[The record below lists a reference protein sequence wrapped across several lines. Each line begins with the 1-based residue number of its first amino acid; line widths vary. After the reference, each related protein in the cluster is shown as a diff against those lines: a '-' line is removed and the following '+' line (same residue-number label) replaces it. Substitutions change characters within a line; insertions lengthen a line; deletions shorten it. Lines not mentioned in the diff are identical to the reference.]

1 MGYRWIFLVFIII
14 CAISQP
20 VLADFELNL
29 NKGVAAYLKKD
40 YQGAVKFLEQAVA
53 ENPNSA
59 TANHI
64 LGLSLLKLKKY
75 PESIIYLE
83 KARSLDPKIK
93 RIYLDLGTA
102 YLKKEDYNKA
112 QVEFMEA
119 IRQEPDSGL
128 AHYYLGYAQYK
139 LGNHKD
145 AAASFDKAYKL
156 DPDLTLQSRF
166 YAGLSHYKMSNYERA
181 KEEFA
186 FVGEFGA
193 GTDTAVAALQYL
205 DVIASLTKRYYGGV
219 SAGFQYDTN
228 VAVEAE
234 DVDIVSDKSAP
245 RAVFFFNIGFNPYL
259 KPDAVL
265 GGNYSFYV
273 NFNKDLEDFNIQDH
287 RINLYGVKKTTLG
300 GTPVSFFLDYFYDI
314 VLIDGTPASHLFSQS
329 HSVSPQ
335 AAFQWTP
342 YTSTVIS
349 YEFIYNNFKDFP
361 ERDAANNN
369 FTLAEVFSIYNGR
382 ILLKP
387 GFNFEINSA
396 KDVANTFNF
405 DYVAPE
411 GFLEALAS
419 LPFGI
424 TTFFEFHYYRQDY
437 YNDDFNRVDNQ
448 IGVGVVV
455 SKRLY
460 KLLYLDLG
468 YDHISNLS
476 DTDFPGPNPF
486 EYDRDIF
493 SVTLTARF

>member
-1 MGYRWIFLVFIII
+1 MRYRLRFLIFLIV

-29 NKGVAAYLKKD
+29 NKGLAAYLKKD
-40 YQGAVKFLEQAVA
+40 YQSAVKFLEQAVA

-75 PESIIYLE
+75 TESITYLE

-102 YLKKEDYNKA
+102 YLKIEDYNKA
-112 QVEFMEA
+112 QVELMEA
-119 IRQEPDSGL
+119 ITQEPDSGL
-128 AHYYLGYAQYK
+128 AYYYLGYAQYK
-139 LGNHKD
+139 LGNYKD
-145 AAASFDKAYKL
+145 ATASFDKAYKL
-156 DPDLTLQSRF
+156 DPDLITRSRF
-166 YAGLSHYKMSNYERA
+166 YAGLSRYKMGNYEDA
-181 KEEFA
+181 KKEFE
-186 FVGEFGA
+186 FVGEFAA
-193 GTDTAVAALQYL
+193 GTDTAIAALQYL
-205 DVIASLTKRYYGGV
+205 DIIAGLTKRYYGGV

-245 RAVFFFNIGFNPYL
+245 RAVFFFNIGYNPYL

-265 GGNYSFYV
+265 GGNFSFYM
-273 NFNKDLEDFNIQDH
+273 NFNKDLEDFNIQDY
-287 RINLYGVKKTTLG
+287 RINLYGAKKTQLG

-329 HSVSPQ
+329 NSVSPR

-349 YEFIYNNFKDFP
+349 YEFRYDNFKDFP

-369 FTLAEVFSIYNGR
+369 FTIAEVFSLYNGR
-382 ILLKP
+382 FLLKP
-387 GFNFEINSA
+387 GFNFAVNSA

-411 GFLEALAS
+411 GFLEALAY
-419 LPFGI
+419 LPFEF
-424 TTFFEFHYYRQDY
+424 TTFLEFHYYRQDY
-437 YNDDFNRVDNQ
+437 YNEPFGRVDNQ

>member
-1 MGYRWIFLVFIII
+1 MRYGCIGFVFLIA

-29 NKGVAAYLKKD
+29 NKGLALYLKKD
-40 YQGAVKFLEQAVA
+40 YQGAVKFLEQALV

-59 TANHI
+59 VANQI

-75 PESIIYLE
+75 PESITYLE
-83 KARSLDPKIK
+83 KAKCLDPKIK

-102 YLKKEDYNKA
+102 YLKIEDYNKA
-112 QVEFMEA
+112 QVELMEA

-128 AHYYLGYAQYK
+128 AYYYLGYAQYK

-205 DVIASLTKRYYGGV
+205 DIITSLTKRYYGGV
-219 SAGFQYDTN
+219 STGFQYDTN

-265 GGNYSFYV
+265 GGNYSFYM

-369 FTLAEVFSIYNGR
+369 FTIAEVFSICNGR
-382 ILLKP
+382 LLLKP
-387 GFNFEINSA
+387 GFNFEVNSA

-437 YNDDFNRVDNQ
+437 YNDDFNRVDDQ

>member
-1 MGYRWIFLVFIII
+1 MIW
-14 CAISQP
+14 AISQP

-29 NKGVAAYLKKD
+29 NKGLALYLKKD
-40 YQGAVKFLEQAVA
+40 YQGAVTFLEQALV

-59 TANHI
+59 VANQI

-75 PESIIYLE
+75 TESITYLE

-102 YLKKEDYNKA
+102 YLKIEDYNKA
-112 QVEFMEA
+112 QVELMEA

-128 AHYYLGYAQYK
+128 AYYYLGYAQYK

-205 DVIASLTKRYYGGV
+205 DIITSLTKRYYGGV
-219 SAGFQYDTN
+219 STGFQYDTN

-265 GGNYSFYV
+265 GGNYSFYM

-287 RINLYGVKKTTLG
+287 RINLYGAKKTELG

-369 FTLAEVFSIYNGR
+369 FTIAEVFSICNGR
-382 ILLKP
+382 LLLKP
-387 GFNFEINSA
+387 GFNFEVNSA

-437 YNDDFNRVDNQ
+437 YNDDFNRVDDQ

>member
-1 MGYRWIFLVFIII
+1 MRYRLRFLVFLMIW
-14 CAISQP
+14 AISQP

-29 NKGVAAYLKKD
+29 NKGLALYLKKD
-40 YQGAVKFLEQAVA
+40 YQGAVTFLEQALV

-59 TANHI
+59 VANQI

-75 PESIIYLE
+75 TESITYLE

-102 YLKKEDYNKA
+102 YLKIEDYNKA
-112 QVEFMEA
+112 QVELMEA

-128 AHYYLGYAQYK
+128 AYYYLGYAQYK

-205 DVIASLTKRYYGGV
+205 DIITSLTKRYYGGV
-219 SAGFQYDTN
+219 STGFQYDTN

-265 GGNYSFYV
+265 GGNYSFYM

-287 RINLYGVKKTTLG
+287 RINLYGAKKTELG

-369 FTLAEVFSIYNGR
+369 FTIAEVFSICNGR
-382 ILLKP
+382 LLLKP
-387 GFNFEINSA
+387 GFNFEVNSA

-437 YNDDFNRVDNQ
+437 YNDDFNRVDDQ

>member
-1 MGYRWIFLVFIII
+1 MRYGCIGFVFLIA

-29 NKGVAAYLKKD
+29 NKGLALYLKKD
-40 YQGAVKFLEQAVA
+40 YQGAVKFLEQALV
-53 ENPNSA
+53 ENPNSVV
-59 TANHI
+59 ANQI

-75 PESIIYLE
+75 PESITYLE
-83 KARSLDPKIK
+83 KAKSLDPKIK

-102 YLKKEDYNKA
+102 YLKIEDYNKA
-112 QVEFMEA
+112 QVELMEA

-128 AHYYLGYAQYK
+128 AYYYLGYAQYK

-205 DVIASLTKRYYGGV
+205 DIITSLTKRYYGGV

-265 GGNYSFYV
+265 GGNYSFYM

-287 RINLYGVKKTTLG
+287 RINLYGAKKTELG

-369 FTLAEVFSIYNGR
+369 FTIAEVFSICNGR
-382 ILLKP
+382 LLLKP
-387 GFNFEINSA
+387 GFNFEVNSA

-437 YNDDFNRVDNQ
+437 YNDDFNRVDDQ

>member
-1 MGYRWIFLVFIII
+1 MGYRLRFLVFLIV

-29 NKGVAAYLKKD
+29 NKGLALYLKKD
-40 YQGAVKFLEQAVA
+40 YQGAVKFLEQAVV
-53 ENPNSA
+53 ENPNSPV
-59 TANHI
+59 ANHI

-75 PESIIYLE
+75 SESVTYLE

-102 YLKKEDYNKA
+102 YLRIEDYNKA
-112 QVEFMEA
+112 QVELMEA

-128 AHYYLGYAQYK
+128 AYYYLGYAQYK

-166 YAGLSHYKMSNYERA
+166 YAGLSHYKMSNYEQA
-181 KEEFA
+181 KKEFA

-205 DVIASLTKRYYGGV
+205 DIIAGLTKRYYGGV
-219 SAGFQYDTN
+219 STGFQYDTN

-234 DVDIVSDKSAP
+234 DIDIVSDKSAP
-245 RAVFFFNIGFNPYL
+245 RAVFFFNIGFNPYI

-265 GGNYSFYV
+265 GGNYSFYM

-287 RINLYGVKKTTLG
+287 RINLYGAKKTELG

-329 HSVSPQ
+329 QSVSPQ
-335 AAFQWTP
+335 VSFQWTP
-342 YTSTVIS
+342 YTSTIFS
-349 YEFIYNNFKDFP
+349 YEFRYNNFKDFP
-361 ERDAANNN
+361 ERDAVNNN
-369 FTLAEVFSIYNGR
+369 FTIAELFSIYNGR
-382 ILLKP
+382 LLLKP
-387 GFNFEINSA
+387 GFNFEVNSA
-396 KDVANTFNF
+396 KEVPNTFNF
-405 DYVAPE
+405 DYVSPE
-411 GFLEALAS
+411 GFLEALAF
-419 LPFGI
+419 LPFEI
-424 TTFFEFHYYRQDY
+424 TAFFEFNYYRQNY
-437 YNDDFNRVDNQ
+437 YNDDFNRVDDQ
-448 IGVGVVV
+448 FSVEVAV

-460 KLLYLDLG
+460 KILYLDLG
-468 YDHISNLS
+468 YVHVSNLS
-476 DTDFPGPNPF
+476 DTDFPPPNPF

-493 SVTLTARF
+493 SVTLTAKF